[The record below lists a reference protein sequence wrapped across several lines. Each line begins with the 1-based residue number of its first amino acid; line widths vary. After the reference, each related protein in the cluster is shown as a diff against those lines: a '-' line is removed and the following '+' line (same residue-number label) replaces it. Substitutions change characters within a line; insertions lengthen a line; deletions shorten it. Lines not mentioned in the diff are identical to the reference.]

1 MGSVIIVLIAPFVG
15 SFLGVLVRRMS
26 RDESVAW
33 PGSRCEACH
42 RRLRPL
48 ELVPIASYVAL
59 RGRCRG
65 CGAAIDRM
73 HLEIELAATLVPA
86 ALLAALPWA
95 PALVGAG
102 SVLGWGLLALAWIDL
117 LTWRL
122 PDGLTL
128 PLVLIGLAW
137 TWRMAPDLLL
147 DHAVACVAAGVGLGI
162 LGALYRRWRGREGL
176 GLGDVKLL
184 AAGGAWDGLAA
195 LPWVLLGA
203 ALAGIAFALARHG
216 RRVASGTAIPFG
228 PPLCLAIWVG
238 WIVSVWA

>member
-26 RDESVAW
+26 RGQSVAW
-33 PGSRCEACH
+33 PGSHCEACR
-42 RRLRPL
+42 RRLGPL
-48 ELVPIASYVAL
+48 ELVPIVSYVAL

-65 CGAAIDRM
+65 CGTAIDRM

-86 ALLAALPWA
+86 ALLAALPGA

-137 TWRMAPDLLL
+137 TWWMAPDLLL
-147 DHAVACVAAGVGLGI
+147 DRAVACVVAGVGLGV

-238 WIVSVWA
+238 WIWGWH